1 MNHMLELVDLLF
13 GSPLNKDRHELLPP
27 QSRNAQEP
35 GCHLRLAQ
43 VSIKW
48 PVVIL

>member
-1 MNHMLELVDLLF
+1 MLELVDLLL
-13 GSPLNKDRHELLPP
+13 GSTLNKDQDELLLP
-27 QSRNAQEP
+27 QSGKAREP

-48 PVVIL
+48 LVIIL

>member
-1 MNHMLELVDLLF
+1 MLEPVDLLF
-13 GSPLNKDRHELLPP
+13 GSPLNQDRHELLPP
-27 QSRNAQEP
+27 QRRNAQEP

-48 PVVIL
+48 LVIIL